1 MLHRDLRPDDR
12 LVVES
17 VTNLGR
23 LIDAFAARDFA
34 EFTPG
39 QLEAFT
45 GLSKGKLRG
54 LLHSGWL
61 LGWLTPVQDDPI
73 TKTIDRW
80 ALDPRFAHYAERYR
94 RMLVQRA
101 QELDDRFRRFQDGPA
116 SSLLREG

>member
-17 VTNLGR
+17 AYNLGR
-23 LIDAFAARDFA
+23 LIDAFATRDFA

-45 GLSKGKLRG
+45 GLSKAKVRG
-54 LLHSGWL
+54 LLHTGWR
-61 LGWLTPVQDDPI
+61 LGWLTPVQDDPT

-80 ALDPRFAHYAERYR
+80 SVDPRFTHVAERYR
-94 RMLVQRA
+94 RMLVRRA
-101 QELDDRFRRFQDGPA
+101 QDLDDQVRRFLDGPGD
-116 SSLLREG
+116 SLLREG